1 MIELRDVWKVYP
13 KGRARVEALR
23 GVSLVIGEGE
33 KVALV
38 GPSGAGKSTLLYL
51 LGLMDLP
58 SAGHFRLLGQDPRH
72 LPDRA
77 RSQLRGR
84 AVGFVFQSFNLIPQ
98 LRAWENVALPL
109 RYAGVGRRE
118 RRRRALELLERVG
131 LAARAYHYPGE
142 LSGGE
147 EQRVAVARAL
157 ANDPKLILADEPTG
171 NLDSRAG
178 ARVLE
183 LLDEAHARGATLVTV
198 THSPEVAAR
207 ARRVIRLADG
217 RVVEDSVT

>member
-1 MIELRDVWKVYP
+1 MIELRDVWKIYP

-58 SAGHFRLLGQDPRH
+58 SAGHLRLLGQDPRH

-77 RSQLRGR
+77 RSRLRGR

-109 RYAGVGRRE
+109 RYAGVGLRE

-131 LAARAYHYPGE
+131 LAARAYHYPDE

-157 ANDPKLILADEPTG
+157 ANAPKLILADEPTG